1 MRGGNGATGVQQ
13 EKEDQVRYRRLG
25 RTELQ
30 VSEVGFGAWGIGG
43 NAHGHSY
50 GPTDNTESRRA
61 VARAFDLGCTFFDTA
76 DVYGHGLSEKLLGQ
90 ALAKHRSACIIAT
103 KVGCD
108 FYHGPFRKNFDPD
121 YIRSALD
128 KSLKRLRTDYVD
140 LYQLHNPPLMMLE
153 RGEHYEVL
161 DDLKQQGKIRYYGVS
176 VHDAYEGSMAI
187 YTGKPDA
194 LQVEYNLLRQD
205 PREELFPEAR
215 NSDVALIIRS
225 PLCSGMLSGNYTRD
239 TTFDTSDVRAAWPP
253 GYLALQAD
261 FAASVRFLATEQRS
275 LTQAALRFVLDA
287 PEISVVIPGIKTV
300 AQAEENLAV
309 SGMPELTAEEREAI
323 HEGLEGSG
331 EDFL

>member
-1 MRGGNGATGVQQ
+1 MRGGNGATGVQYR
-13 EKEDQVRYRRLG
+13 KEEQVRYRRLG

-50 GPTDNTESRRA
+50 GPTDNTESLRA
-61 VARAFDLGCTFFDTA
+61 VARAVDLGCTFFDTA

-90 ALAKHRSACIIAT
+90 ALARHRSACVIAT
-103 KVGCD
+103 KVGGD

-128 KSLKRLRTDYVD
+128 KSLQRLRTDYID

-161 DDLKQQGKIRYYGVS
+161 DDLKRQGKIRYYGVS

-187 YTGKPDA
+187 HTGKPDA
-194 LQVEYNLLRQD
+194 VQVEYNLLRQE
-205 PREELFPEAR
+205 PREELFPQAR
-215 NSDVALIIRS
+215 DSDVGLVIRS
-225 PLCSGMLSGNYTRD
+225 PLCSGMLSGNYTAD
-239 TTFDTSDVRAAWPP
+239 TAFDASDVRASWPP

-261 FAASVRFLATEQRS
+261 VADRVRFLATGRRS
-275 LTQAALRFVLDA
+275 LAQAALRFVLDA
-287 PEISVVIPGIKTV
+287 PEVSVVIPGIKTV

-309 SGMPELTAEEREAI
+309 SDLPELTAEEQAGIRQ
-323 HEGLEGSG
+323 GLAEIG

>member
-1 MRGGNGATGVQQ
+1 M
-13 EKEDQVRYRRLG
+13 RYRRLG

-50 GPTDNTESRRA
+50 GPTDNAESLRA

-90 ALAKHRSACIIAT
+90 ALAKHRQTCVIAT

-108 FYHGPFRKNFDPD
+108 FYHGPFRKNFGPD

-128 KSLKRLRTDYVD
+128 KSLQRLRTDYVD

-153 RGEHYEVL
+153 RGEYYEVL
-161 DDLKQQGKIRYYGVS
+161 DDLKQRGKIRHYGVS
-176 VHDAYEGSMAI
+176 VHDAYEGSMAV

-194 LQVEYNLLRQD
+194 VQVEYNLLRQE

-215 NSDVALIIRS
+215 DHDVGLIIRS
-225 PLCSGMLSGNYTRD
+225 PLCSGMLSGNYAAD
-239 TTFDTSDVRAAWPP
+239 SAFDPSDVRASWPP

-261 FAASVRFLATEQRS
+261 VADSARFLVTERRS
-275 LTQAALRFVLDA
+275 LAQTALRFVLDA

-300 AQAEENLAV
+300 AQVEENLAV
-309 SGMPELTAEEREAI
+309 SDMPEFTDEEREALRD
-323 HEGLEGSG
+323 GLKGIG
-331 EDFL
+331 EEFL